1 MEFKVPATDFD
12 FMGSNA
18 KFDKAA
24 LAAASSKA
32 NSTVNG
38 DEGTN
43 GSDDDK
49 VSGEASKES
58 DEKPVAYNPSKSFF
72 DSLSS
77 STHPSIAAGG
87 ENGRGGRGRR
97 GGASGQSRRDEER
110 ERNVATFGEPG
121 GSYSGWG
128 GYGRRGG
135 RPRRGTTRG
144 GPPQNGTSHVV
155 HARG

>member
-1 MEFKVPATDFD
+1 VEIKVPATDFD
-12 FMGSNA
+12 FVGSNA

-24 LAAASSKA
+24 IAAASSKA

-38 DEGTN
+38 DEGAT
-43 GSDDDK
+43 GSEDDK
-49 VSGEASKES
+49 VSGEVSKEE
-58 DEKPVAYNPSKSFF
+58 EKPVAYNPSRSFF

-77 STHPSIAAGG
+77 STRPSMSTGG

-97 GGASGQSRRDEER
+97 GGGFGQSRRDEER

-135 RPRRGTTRG
+135 RSRRGAPRG
-144 GPPQNGTSHVV
+144 GPPQNGMSHVV
-155 HARG
+155 PARG